1 MGQVAAEFLEQL
13 ELFREGLDTEG
24 RDLSHEEVKAV
35 KEEWADIVKRA
46 EGVPEQAT
54 ADPIMLTDLD
64 PYLIPRH
71 DHHQF
76 SMSLE

>member
-24 RDLSHEEVKAV
+24 RDLSDEEMKAV

-46 EGVPEQAT
+46 DGVPEQAT
-54 ADPIMLTDLD
+54 ADPIC
-64 PYLIPRH
+64 
-71 DHHQF
+71 
-76 SMSLE
+76 

>member
-1 MGQVAAEFLEQL
+1 MAAEFLEQL
-13 ELFREGLDTEG
+13 ELFREGLDAER
-24 RDLSHEEVKAV
+24 RDLSEDEVKAV

-54 ADPIMLTDLD
+54 AHPIMLTDLD
-64 PYLIPRH
+64 PYLIPRY
-71 DHHQF
+71 DHYQF